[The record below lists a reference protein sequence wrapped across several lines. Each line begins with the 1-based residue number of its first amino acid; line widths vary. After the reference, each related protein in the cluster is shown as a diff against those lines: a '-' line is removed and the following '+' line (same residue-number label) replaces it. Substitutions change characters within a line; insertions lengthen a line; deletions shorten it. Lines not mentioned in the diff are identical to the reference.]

1 MQTQIPDSK
10 GITVAVGKKTNIRYF
25 VLAML
30 FIVTTFN
37 YVDRATLSV
46 AAPAIRKDLGMDAV
60 SMGLAF
66 SAFGWAYTGF
76 QIPGGWILDKWGTRV
91 VYGVGLLMWSVF
103 TYLQGLSTGFVMLFA
118 FRFLMGAFEAPA
130 FPANSRIAAMWFP
143 TQERGFAT
151 AIFNSAQYFALAA
164 FTPIMA
170 WVLSEHGWPM
180 VFYTTGLAGVII
192 ALFWLKVMRDPTE
205 HKSINQA
212 ELDYIREGG
221 GLADIGTQ
229 KAPVKWANV
238 KVLITNRQMIGIYLA
253 QFCVVTITWFFLTW
267 FPSYLVTAKGMSI
280 LKVGIV
286 ASIPAIAGFIGG
298 VLGGSWSD
306 WLLKRGHSLTFS
318 RKLPIVLGLVLSSSI
333 IACNYVQS
341 DAAVIAIMSLAFF
354 AKGLGALGWCLVGD
368 TSPKEMVALSGGI
381 FNFIGQMASITTPIV
396 IGYILQVT
404 KSFEL
409 ALVYVG
415 GLALIGALSYLFIV
429 QDIYRVEL
437 RQTKE

>member
-1 MQTQIPDSK
+1 
-10 GITVAVGKKTNIRYF
+10 
-25 VLAML
+25 
-30 FIVTTFN
+30 
-37 YVDRATLSV
+37 
-46 AAPAIRKDLGMDAV
+46 
-60 SMGLAF
+60 
-66 SAFGWAYTGF
+66 
-76 QIPGGWILDKWGTRV
+76 
-91 VYGVGLLMWSVF
+91 
-103 TYLQGLSTGFVMLFA
+103 
-118 FRFLMGAFEAPA
+118 
-130 FPANSRIAAMWFP
+130 
-143 TQERGFAT
+143 
-151 AIFNSAQYFALAA
+151 
-164 FTPIMA
+164 
-170 WVLSEHGWPM
+170 M
-180 VFYTTGLAGVII
+180 VFYTTGLAGIVI
-192 ALFWLKVMRDPTE
+192 ALIWFKVMRDPTE
-205 HKSINQA
+205 HKSINQT
-212 ELDYIREGG
+212 ELDYIRAGG

-229 KAPVKWANV
+229 KMPVKWVNV

-280 LKVGIV
+280 LKVGVV

-333 IACNYVQS
+333 ILCNYVES
-341 DAAVIAIMSLAFF
+341 DVAVIAIMSLAFF

-437 RQTKE
+437 PPAKE

>member
-1 MQTQIPDSK
+1 MNTETVVNP
-10 GITVAVGKKTNIRYF
+10 ITKKTNIRYII
-25 VLAML
+25 LAML

-46 AAPAIRKDLGMDAV
+46 AAPAIRKDLGIDAV

-66 SAFGWAYTGF
+66 SAFGWAYTAF
-76 QIPGGWILDKWGTRV
+76 QIPGGWVLDKWGSRV
-91 VYGVGLLMWSVF
+91 VYGVALFTWSIF
-103 TYLQGLSTGFVMLFA
+103 TYLQGFSTGFFMLFL
-118 FRFLMGAFEAPA
+118 FRFLMGMFESPA

-143 TQERGFAT
+143 TKERGFAT

-164 FTPIMA
+164 FTPLMA
-170 WVLSEHGWPM
+170 WVLSSHGWPY
-180 VFYTTGLAGVII
+180 VFYATGIAGMLI
-192 ALFWLKVMRDPTE
+192 ALLWFKVIRDPNE
-205 HKSINQA
+205 HKSVNQA

-221 GLADIGTQ
+221 GLADIGQQ
-229 KAPVKWANV
+229 KVPVKWANV

-267 FPSYLVTAKGMSI
+267 FPTYLVTAKGMSI

-298 VLGGSWSD
+298 VLGGTWSD
-306 WLLKRGHSLTFS
+306 WLLKRGYSLTFA
-318 RKLPIVLGLVLSSSI
+318 RKLPIVLGLVMSSSI
-333 IACNYVQS
+333 VVCNYVES
-341 DAAVIAIMSLAFF
+341 EVAVIAIMSLAFF
-354 AKGLGALGWCLVGD
+354 SKGLGALGWCLVGD

-396 IGYILQVT
+396 IGYILHVT
-404 KSFEL
+404 NSFEL

-415 GLALIGALSYLFIV
+415 VLAMLGALSYLFIV
-429 QDIYRVEL
+429 QDIHRVEL
-437 RQTKE
+437 GND